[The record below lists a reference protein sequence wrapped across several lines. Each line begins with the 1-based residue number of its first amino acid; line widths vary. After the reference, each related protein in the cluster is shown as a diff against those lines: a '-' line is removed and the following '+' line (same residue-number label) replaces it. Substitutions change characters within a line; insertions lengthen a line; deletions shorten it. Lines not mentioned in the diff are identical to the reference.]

1 MSLKAFHIV
10 FIVASI
16 LLAFGF
22 AAWAFVNSGEEG
34 GNGLVAYGIGS
45 TAVGAGL
52 IGYAVYVLRKLRNVS
67 YL

>member
-10 FIVASI
+10 FISAAT
-16 LLAFGF
+16 LLAF
-22 AAWAFVNSGEEG
+22 AFSGWMLKDYSG
-34 GNGLVAYGIGS
+34 SGHLSDLLFGIGS

-52 IGYAVYVLRKLRNVS
+52 ITYGRYFLKKLKHIN

>member
-22 AAWAFVNSGEEG
+22 AAWAFVHSGDEDG
-34 GNGLVAYGIGS
+34 SGLLAYGIGS
-45 TAVGAGL
+45 TIVGIAL
-52 IGYAVYVLRKLRNVS
+52 IGYAVYVLRKLKNVT